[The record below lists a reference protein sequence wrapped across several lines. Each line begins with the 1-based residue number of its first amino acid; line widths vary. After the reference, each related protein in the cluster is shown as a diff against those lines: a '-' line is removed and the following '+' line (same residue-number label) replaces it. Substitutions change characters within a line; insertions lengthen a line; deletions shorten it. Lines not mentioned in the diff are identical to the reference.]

1 MRNILLSV
9 NIKYNEHHALLIYI
23 DGHGYAL
30 RDIETNDIYYS
41 VHEFRDAYQP
51 NAHLRNGHQINNIAI
66 ILDNEFIGRYS
77 EYKPLQNI
85 HSMVCINYPDD
96 PESIY
101 IRSLYDLGT
110 CDLVDLVLKKD
121 KEIQEQVAIISAQES
136 RIAELEA
143 LLLQKND

>member
-1 MRNILLSV
+1 MRNIKLSIT
-9 NIKYNEHHALLIYI
+9 IKHCSHEAQLIYI

-30 RDIETNDIYYS
+30 HDLETNDIYNS

-51 NAHLRNGHQINNIAI
+51 NVHLRNGQQISNIGI
-66 ILDNEFIGRYS
+66 FLDNEFIGRYR
-77 EYKPLQNI
+77 EYQPLQNI

-96 PESIY
+96 PESIH

-110 CDLVDLVLKKD
+110 SDLVELVLKKD
-121 KEIQEQVAIISAQES
+121 KELQDQATLISAQES
-136 RIAELEA
+136 HIAELEA